1 MPVYFGLP
9 LECRE
14 IFRLFSIDYCQ
25 AIVSIKNKYA
35 NFREDS
41 YIDHYLVEFLTAWF
55 ASNTKDLG
63 VFYTDKGQC
72 IVGYQIE
79 ISVIS
84 QYKFVNVDEFITLLS
99 YLKTRFAL
107 ETQSYWSKFGVVT
120 LSHLEDESEV
130 VTYPIPF
137 VMEY

>member
-9 LECRE
+9 LECLE
-14 IFRLFSIDYCQ
+14 VFRLFSIDYDQ
-25 AIVSIKNKYA
+25 AVVSIKNKYA

-41 YIDHYLVEFLTAWF
+41 YADPYLVEYLVGWF
-55 ASNTKDLG
+55 ASNTKDLR

-79 ISVIS
+79 MSVIS
-84 QYKFVNVDEFITLLS
+84 QYKFINVDEFIILLS
-99 YLKTRFAL
+99 DLKTRFAL
-107 ETQSYWSKFGVVT
+107 ETQPYRSKFGVVT

-130 VTYPIPF
+130 VSYPIPF